1 MAVADPTHTIDPA
14 HSRFGFRARHAMVT
28 NVRGQFTDFEGQAR
42 VDHDNPANSAVE
54 VTIQAASVDTGQEQ
68 RDGHLQSEDFF
79 DVEKFP
85 TITFVSTDVSR
96 DGEDW
101 TITGDLTVKDVTKPI
116 SIEFEETGTATDPFG
131 NERTGFEGSVSISR
145 KDWGLTWNAALEA
158 GGVLVSDKIK
168 LDFDISAI
176 RNA

>member
-14 HSRFGFRARHAMVT
+14 HSRLGFRARHAMVT
-28 NVRGQFTDFEGQAR
+28 NVRGQFTGFEGQAR
-42 VDHDNPANSAVE
+42 VDRDNPANSAVE

-68 RDGHLQSEDFF
+68 RDGHLKGEDFF
-79 DVEKFP
+79 DVETYP
-85 TITFVSTDVSR
+85 TISFVSTAVSR

-116 SIEFEETGTATDPFG
+116 TIEFEESGTATDPFG

-145 KDWGLTWNAALEA
+145 KEWGLSWNAALEA